1 VSLAKI
7 IAISKYALLS
17 RRETET
23 EIKKMKATLIYVTA
37 IEDGG
42 EAQEE

>member
-1 VSLAKI
+1 MSLAKI
-7 IAISKYALLS
+7 TISKYS
-17 RRETET
+17 IIRRETET

>member
-1 VSLAKI
+1 MSLAKI

-17 RRETET
+17 RRETETET

-42 EAQEE
+42 